1 MSRVSTAVTDQA
13 SEYSED
19 AMAEQGSSK
28 RARREIEVKPYP
40 QLELAEIKLKD
51 NGKGKN
57 GHLAYPLIDG
67 EPIRFNLTPSDW
79 VRTPFGFDIDGKYE
93 KPSFIGGKVPEVEG
107 VSESLS
113 LRLEVPQEQADFL
126 DKLDGTCKEAFLK
139 IAEGKWND
147 SVTTNPVFKN
157 FMVKIGIVLKGR
169 DLTKIAIV
177 VDGKVERGEGWN
189 FIEPFFKRY
198 NGFRNAGIK
207 MSVKVRKLWNVAG
220 KAGLGL
226 EATHLVLRPNERP
239 IEKDPF
245 ADDSELLA

>member
-1 MSRVSTAVTDQA
+1 MSAAFADQA
-13 SEYSED
+13 SECSEE

-28 RARREIEVKPYP
+28 RARREIDVKPFS
-40 QLELAEIKLKD
+40 QLDLTQIKMKD

-57 GHLAYPLIDG
+57 GHLSYPLIDS

-93 KPSFIGGKVPEVEG
+93 KPSFLGGKAPEVEG
-107 VSESLS
+107 ISESLS

-126 DKLDGTCKEAFLK
+126 TALDSTCKEAFLK

-147 SVTTNPVFKN
+147 LVTTNPVFKN
-157 FMVKIGIVLKGR
+157 SMVKIGVVLKGR

-177 VDGKVERGEGWN
+177 VDGKVERGEGWS
-189 FIEPFFKRY
+189 FIEPFFKRC
-198 NGFRNAGIK
+198 NGFRNADIK
-207 MSVKVRKLWNVAG
+207 MSAKIRKLWNVAG

-226 EATHLVLRPNERP
+226 EATHLVLRPTERP
-239 IEKDPF
+239 VEKDPF
-245 ADDSELLA
+245 GDDNELLA